1 MSTTSSLRWAN
12 AWADGATDIPSGAI
26 LNVCLV
32 MANTLPVYMT
42 ELEISNDILSIV
54 FSQNGEPVAYG
65 NTRDGDDV
73 LFLDVAGSCLYAAL
87 ELGALEGLEVRS
99 TSSVKI
105 NPSNVLVTEPVSYD
119 KAKVT
124 VTQDGVKE
132 ETSLY
137 SDYELRVD
145 PRLSVEYDEE
155 DKAVIISL
163 GEEEHRGLLDIFISV
178 DPPISKVMTINH
190 VRPDLDGFVDVYIS
204 TTAGELS
211 FSKSATMPIIT
222 ISPTITPCGATTDVI
237 DKYIA
242 PDVVRSFPYMPLDD
256 AYDKGADGGY
266 IRNTSKNLIQYN
278 KLDPRYDIIET
289 SQNI

>member
-12 AWADGATDIPSGAI
+12 AWADGATDIPAGAI

-32 MANTLPVYMT
+32 MANTFPVYMT
-42 ELEISNDILSIV
+42 ELEISNGNLSVV
-54 FSQNGEPVAYG
+54 FSQNGEAVAYG

-73 LFLDVAGSCLYAAL
+73 LFLDVTGSCLYAAL

-137 SDYELRVD
+137 SDYTLMVD
-145 PRLSVEYDEE
+145 PRLSVEYKE
-155 DKAVIISL
+155 DTKAVIISL

-178 DPPISKVMTINH
+178 DPPLSKIMTINH
-190 VRPDLDGFVDVYIS
+190 VRPGLDGFVDLHIS

-211 FSKSATMPIIT
+211 FSKSATIPMIT
-222 ISPTITPCGATTDVI
+222 ISSTITPCAATTDVI

-242 PDVVRSFPYMPLDD
+242 PNVVRSFSYMPLDD
-256 AYDKGADGGY
+256 AYNKGVDGGY
-266 IRNTSKNLIQYN
+266 IRNTSENLIQYN
-278 KLDPRYDIIET
+278 RLDERYDIVGT

>member
-12 AWADGATDIPSGAI
+12 AWADGATDIPAGAI

-42 ELEISNDILSIV
+42 ELEISNGILSVV
-54 FSQNGEPVAYG
+54 FSQNGEAVAYG

-73 LFLDVAGSCLYAAL
+73 LFLDVTGSCLYATL

-132 ETSLY
+132 ETLLY
-137 SDYELRVD
+137 YDYELRID
-145 PRLSVEYDEE
+145 PRLSVEYDE
-155 DKAVIISL
+155 DAKKVIISL

-178 DPPISKVMTINH
+178 DPPISKIMTINH
-190 VRPDLDGFVDVYIS
+190 VRPNSDGFVDLHIS
-204 TTAGELS
+204 TTAGELT
-211 FSKSATMPIIT
+211 FSKSATIPMIT
-222 ISPTITPCGATTDVI
+222 ISSTITPCVATIDVI

-242 PDVVRSFPYMPLDD
+242 PNVVRSFSYMPLDD